1 LGGENRNNAR
11 EKPEA
16 KTRIGNI
23 ESKSDWIKNLVCRK
37 HDWAEDK

>member
-1 LGGENRNNAR
+1 LELGVKVKQSKTASALGGENRNNAR

-23 ESKSDWIKNLVCRK
+23 ESKSD
-37 HDWAEDK
+37 